1 MSSSPGI
8 LPPLHALRAFE
19 AVGRLGAVKDAA
31 LELFVTQSAISHQ
44 LRQLET
50 TLGVKLFERRG
61 RSLVLTS
68 AGREYFSAVVQAL
81 ALIRDRTTSLINN
94 RDRDTVTIS
103 TLPSFG
109 INWLI
114 PRLALFR
121 TKRPSVNVHLKYFI
135 MGDAPPN
142 DVADLRV
149 RYGDGHWLGYECTKL
164 LQTSLIVV
172 CNPDYLKGSKLVRNP
187 EDLMKFVLIH
197 DESLNYWKTWFS
209 EMNVENGY
217 LGAELIFQDQHMV
230 IAAALAGQG
239 IALCRSA
246 LVESDLL
253 EGRLIKLFDH
263 TIDEENSYY
272 LCWRDDFPLSPA
284 AKQFRDWLLE
294 STLFTIRADCQ

>member
-61 RSLVLTS
+61 RSLALTS

-94 RDRDTVTIS
+94 RERDTVTVS

-121 TKRPSVNVHLKYFI
+121 TKRPGINVHLKYFI

-142 DVADLRV
+142 DAADLRV
-149 RYGDGHWLGYECTKL
+149 RYGDGNWLGYECRKL
-164 LQTSLIVV
+164 LQTSLVVV
-172 CNPDYLKGSKLVRNP
+172 CNPNYIKGEKPIQNA
-187 EDLMKFVLIH
+187 EDLRKFVLIH
-197 DESLNYWKTWFS
+197 DENLNYWRTWFR
-209 EMNVENGY
+209 EMDVENEY

-230 IAAALAGQG
+230 ISAALAGQG

-246 LVESDLL
+246 LIAPDIA

-284 AKQFRDWLLE
+284 AKLFRDWLLE
-294 STLFTIRADCQ
+294 SALFTFQADRQ